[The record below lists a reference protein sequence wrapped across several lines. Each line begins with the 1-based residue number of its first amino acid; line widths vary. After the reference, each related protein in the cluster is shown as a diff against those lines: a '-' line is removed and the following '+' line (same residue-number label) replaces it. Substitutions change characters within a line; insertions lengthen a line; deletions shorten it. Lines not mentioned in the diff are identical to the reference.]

1 MNQENDIP
9 PAASPDP
16 HSAAPSLLDLAQ
28 KLQASCA
35 LQAEVLKA
43 MLRELEE
50 QQARA
55 DHRHNH
61 LLKGAETLQ
70 SVLKDALD
78 DLP

>member
-1 MNQENDIP
+1 MNESI
-9 PAASPDP
+9 
-16 HSAAPSLLDLAQ
+16 LDLAQ

-55 DHRHNH
+55 DQRHAELNQ
-61 LLKGAETLQ
+61 GADALQ
-70 SVLKDALD
+70 STIAEILSK
-78 DLP
+78 